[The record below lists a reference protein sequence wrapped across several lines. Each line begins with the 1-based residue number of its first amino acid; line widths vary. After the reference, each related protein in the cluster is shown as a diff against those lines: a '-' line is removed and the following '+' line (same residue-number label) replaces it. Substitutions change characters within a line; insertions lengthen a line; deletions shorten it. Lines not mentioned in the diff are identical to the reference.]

1 MSGFTRSEIFSC
13 LCRQLRQ
20 GFPDIEHP
28 IAWDSSLTRDLHVD
42 STQLVALLAF
52 ARQEIADVDFGPWY
66 AEASHDGCD
75 TVGSL
80 VTYLQRAAAPAGAG
94 EGGER

>member
-1 MSGFTRSEIFSC
+1 MAGLTRSEIFSC
-13 LCRQLRQ
+13 LCQQLRQ
-20 GFPDIEHP
+20 GFPGLEDP

-66 AEASHDGCD
+66 AEASREGRD

-80 VTYLQRAAAPAGAG
+80 VSFLERAAVATA
-94 EGGER
+94 